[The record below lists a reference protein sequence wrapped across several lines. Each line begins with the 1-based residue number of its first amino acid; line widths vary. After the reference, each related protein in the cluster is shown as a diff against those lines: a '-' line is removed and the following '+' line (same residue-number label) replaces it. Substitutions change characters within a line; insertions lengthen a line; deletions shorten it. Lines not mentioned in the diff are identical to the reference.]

1 MSAAEQP
8 PATARIELADLDA
21 TRRLAERLAGLLRVG
36 DFVGLGGVLGAG
48 KTTAARH
55 VIEALAGHAMEV
67 PSPSFTLAQSYE
79 FEDFTLWHFDLYRSE
94 TPEEVYELGCEEAL
108 ADGVCL
114 AEWPDRLGPLIPAE
128 RLDLTLL
135 QGVAADGRIACLEAH
150 GDWRGRLAAI
160 TDD

>member
-21 TRRLAERLAGLLRVG
+21 TRRLAMRLAGLLRLG

-79 FEDFTLWHFDLYRSE
+79 FADFTLWHFDLYRIE
-94 TPEEVYELGCEEAL
+94 TPEEVYELGFEEAL

-114 AEWPDRLGPLIPAE
+114 VEWPERLGPLIPAE

-135 QGVAADGRIACLEAH
+135 QGAVADGRIACLEAH
-150 GDWRGRLAAI
+150 GDWRGRLATI

>member
-79 FEDFTLWHFDLYRSE
+79 FEDFTLWHFDLYRIE
-94 TPEEVYELGCEEAL
+94 TPEEVYELGFEEAL

-114 AEWPDRLGPLIPAE
+114 VEWPDRLGPLIPTE

-135 QGVAADGRIACLEAH
+135 QGAAADGRIACLKAH

>member
-1 MSAAEQP
+1 LSAAEQP

-79 FEDFTLWHFDLYRSE
+79 FEDFTLWHFDLYRIE
-94 TPEEVYELGCEEAL
+94 TPEEVYELGFEEAL

-114 AEWPDRLGPLIPAE
+114 VEWPDRLGPLIPAE

-135 QGVAADGRIACLEAH
+135 QGASADGRIACLEAH
-150 GDWRGRLAAI
+150 GDWRGRLAVI

>member
-36 DFVGLGGVLGAG
+36 DFVGLEGV
-48 KTTAARH
+48 H
-55 VIEALAGHAMEV
+55 VSEALAGHAMEV

-79 FEDFTLWHFDLYRSE
+79 FEDFTLWHFDLYRIE
-94 TPEEVYELGCEEAL
+94 TPEEVYELGFEEAL

-114 AEWPDRLGPLIPAE
+114 VEWPDRLGPLIPAE

-135 QGVAADGRIACLEAH
+135 QGAAADGRIACLEAH